1 MLLIAR
7 HGQTNWNLARRWQS
21 RSDIPLNAMGEKQ
34 AKALADHLRDAPCKP
49 RRLICSPLLRAKT
62 TAQILG
68 ATLSLDVEVDARLT
82 ELDLG
87 EWEGKFEADLRAEDS
102 DFYDRWRSEGF
113 LLPPPGGESLKD
125 VADRLEPLVAE
136 IQAFPG
142 DVLIVGHQGANMA
155 FKAVLTG
162 CFSAACLDGFRQ
174 DNDEIDI
181 WELSPARSVRKI
193 KATVDP

>member
-7 HGQTNWNLARRWQS
+7 HGQTNWNLARRWQGG
-21 RSDIPLNAMGEKQ
+21 SDIPLNAMGEKQ
-34 AKALADHLRDAPCKP
+34 AKALAGHLRDALWKP
-49 RRLICSPLLRAKT
+49 RRLICSPLSRAKT

-68 ATLSLDVEVDARLT
+68 AALSLDIEVDDRLM

-87 EWEGKFEADLRAEDS
+87 EWEGKFEADLRAENS
-102 DFYDRWRSEGF
+102 DFYDQWHSGGF

-125 VADRLEPLVAE
+125 VADRLKPLVAD

-142 DVLIVGHQGANMA
+142 DVLIVGHQASNMA

>member
-1 MLLIAR
+1 M
-7 HGQTNWNLARRWQS
+7 ARRIGIS
-21 RSDIPLNAMGEKQ
+21 RDDGRVEAIFRSTRWVKNKPKPLPVICATRFVTYE
-34 AKALADHLRDAPCKP
+34 
-49 RRLICSPLLRAKT
+49 RLICSPLSRAKT

-68 ATLSLDVEVDARLT
+68 ATLSLDIEVDDRLT

-87 EWEGKFEADLRAEDS
+87 EWEGKFEADLRAENS
-102 DFYDRWRSEGF
+102 DFYDQWHSGGF

-125 VADRLEPLVAE
+125 VADRLKPLVAD

-142 DVLIVGHQGANMA
+142 DVLIVGHQASNMA

-181 WELSPARSVRKI
+181 WELSPARFVRKI

>member
-1 MLLIAR
+1 MILIAR

-34 AKALADHLRDAPCKP
+34 AKALADHLRDAPCKLQ
-49 RRLICSPLLRAKT
+49 RLICSPLARAKT

-68 ATLSLDVEVDARLT
+68 ATLSLDIEVDARLT

-102 DFYDRWRSEGF
+102 DFYDQWRSEGF

-125 VADRLEPLVAE
+125 VADRLTPLVAE

-142 DVLIVGHQGANMA
+142 DVLIVGHKGANMA

>member
-1 MLLIAR
+1 MNGKVSLKPIYGLKILIFMI
-7 HGQTNWNLARRWQS
+7 G
-21 RSDIPLNAMGEKQ
+21 G
-34 AKALADHLRDAPCKP
+34 AL
-49 RRLICSPLLRAKT
+49 
-62 TAQILG
+62 
-68 ATLSLDVEVDARLT
+68 
-82 ELDLG
+82 
-87 EWEGKFEADLRAEDS
+87 
-102 DFYDRWRSEGF
+102 EGF

-125 VADRLEPLVAE
+125 VADRLKPLVAD

-142 DVLIVGHQGANMA
+142 DVLMVGHQGANMA